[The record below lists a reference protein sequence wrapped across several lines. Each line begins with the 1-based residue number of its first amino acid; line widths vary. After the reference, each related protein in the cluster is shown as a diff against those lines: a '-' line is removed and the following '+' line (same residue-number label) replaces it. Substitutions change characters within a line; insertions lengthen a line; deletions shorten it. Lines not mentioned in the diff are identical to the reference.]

1 MSNQSL
7 SVKVHSG
14 NATVF
19 SRSFPAGDAGR
30 SSTAGALVTSL
41 REAQAA
47 VNQFL
52 TELVVKSDGQG
63 TSCDK
68 DEEISDDDD
77 EEEEEEVETSETKNP
92 ESVHNVSGKRKA
104 DKNGSSPATSDRQE
118 KRNKT

>member
-52 TELVVKSDGQG
+52 TELVVKSD
-63 TSCDK
+63 DK